1 MNENIQPNLNYTN
14 ERILVIKTN
23 NQVASNSVNEIL
35 ATNTTFAT
43 NSSVNTSL
51 SLKEDINK
59 KGVANG
65 YAGLGSDGIVPNS
78 QLPIT
83 APINL
88 LNGTIDTITHNQKI
102 TTILSDI
109 SGSAF
114 TLPTAGTYYITV
126 NMNVIPDGYA
136 NDARVNLCYANDTP
150 LPSSS
155 IRLMATAAGFSVHGT
170 MPSIVTVTAPTNLKL
185 RGQCGSGS
193 ATINN
198 DNFYGS
204 CKITWIKIG

>member
-1 MNENIQPNLNYTN
+1 MNDTIATNPNYTN
-14 ERILVIKTN
+14 EKILVQKSNNELATN
-23 NQVASNSVNEIL
+23 TISEIL

-43 NSSVNTSL
+43 TASVNTL
-51 SLKEDINK
+51 LATKEDTNK

-65 YAGLGSDGIVPNS
+65 YASLGADGKVISS
-78 QLPIT
+78 QLPT
-83 APINL
+83 ATAISLPS
-88 LNGTIDTITHNQKI
+88 GEIDTITHNQKI
-102 TTILSDI
+102 TTTLADI
-109 SGSAF
+109 AGSTF
-114 TLPTAGTYYITV
+114 VLPTAGTYYITV

-136 NDARVNLCYANDTP
+136 NDARVNLCYSDNTS

-170 MPSIVTVTAPTNLKL
+170 MPSIITITAPTTLKL

-204 CKITWIKIG
+204 CKIDWIKIG